1 MKINWKVRLQSYP
14 FWVALF
20 GFVGLIVNNSGL
32 IDLAEYNN
40 YVDSFMLVLLAGGI
54 VADPTTQGLSD
65 SEQALNYE
73 KPKEK

>member
-40 YVDSFMLVLLAGGI
+40 YVDAFMLVLLAGGV
-54 VADPTTQGLSD
+54 VADPTTQGLFD
-65 SEQALNYE
+65 SKQALNYD